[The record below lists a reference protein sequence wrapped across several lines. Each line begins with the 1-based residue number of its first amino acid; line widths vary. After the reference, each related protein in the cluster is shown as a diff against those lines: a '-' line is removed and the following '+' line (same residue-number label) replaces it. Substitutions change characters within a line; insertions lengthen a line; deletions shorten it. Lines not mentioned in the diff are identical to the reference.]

1 MRKIDKFI
9 ARLAKEERE
18 KILAALRRIQGR
30 DFSGFDM
37 KKLGG
42 FSHFYRIR
50 IGKFRIIFEM
60 QKERG
65 GQGPARRQGL
75 EYAENTKGVKV
86 ICETEPEKI
95 SIVTDCIRI
104 ASFPILNNQV

>member
-60 QKERG
+60 QKESICI
-65 GQGPARRQGL
+65 L
-75 EYAENTKGVKV
+75 DVDTKND
-86 ICETEPEKI
+86 T
-95 SIVTDCIRI
+95 TYN
-104 ASFPILNNQV
+104 F